1 MTGDCFAL
9 KDDELYCNEH
19 HKLVGDK
26 LDSSDGG
33 ENNNNNLKNIQN
45 HNREL
50 SEDGDDKSEEGKD
63 QTFFPTTINIP
74 CIVTMAEIV

>member
-63 QTFFPTTINIP
+63 QTFFLQLSTFLVLLPWQR
-74 CIVTMAEIV
+74 

>member
-33 ENNNNNLKNIQN
+33 ENNNNIKNIHN
-45 HNREL
+45 NNREL

-63 QTFFPTTINIP
+63 QTLFPVTINIP
-74 CIVTMAEIV
+74 SIVTTPEIV